1 MLSRLTIA
9 KKLGLGF
16 GIIILIICV
25 LIGLV
30 RRGLGEIDNTTQ
42 WNIHTYKVLEMSS
55 NLLISLTNIETGM
68 RGFALS
74 GEDDF
79 LAPLTEGKSNF
90 DHAWTELKELTS
102 DNPIQQQ
109 RLADIKAAQQKWM
122 TEDIDGTL
130 ALRRAVVA
138 GTANISDVVQR
149 IAARQDKAKMDGMRK
164 LIADLQ
170 GDERRLLGER
180 TQALANAANVANLS
194 MLVGGLIA
202 AAVALLIAI
211 TLSSSI
217 RKRLN
222 LAIESARNIAEGRL
236 DKRIENTGTD
246 EIGRLLTAFS
256 QMQTRLRE
264 MITEIKQGA
273 VELLRSAK
281 EISTTSDALA
291 ASAQDQ
297 SNSAS
302 SMAAT
307 VEQLTV
313 SISHVAESAG
323 EAHGVASD
331 SGKHSVEGGAVI
343 QSTLKSMSLIAG
355 TVQDSAAQVT
365 DLGRHIQ
372 QITSIVNVIS
382 EIAEQTNLLA
392 LNAAIEAARAG
403 EQGRGFAVV
412 ADEVRLL
419 AQRTGKSTSEIGE
432 MIQTIQTLAQQAV
445 SQMGVGVEQVNQGLE
460 LANSAQGAIDQ
471 IQGGSRRIITVVD
484 QISLALNEQSAASQD
499 VARSV
504 ERIAQMAQNS
514 SQGVSGASRSANTIE
529 QLARVL
535 DTQVSRF
542 TL

>member
-42 WNIHTYKVLEMSS
+42 WNIHTYKVLEVSS

-90 DHAWTELKELTS
+90 DRAWTELKELTS

-109 RLADIKAAQQKWM
+109 RLAEIKAAQQKWM
-122 TEDIDGTL
+122 AEDIDGTL
-130 ALRRAVVA
+130 TLRRAVVA
-138 GTANISDVVQR
+138 GTANINDVVQR

-170 GDERRLLGER
+170 ADERRLLGER

-246 EIGRLLTAFS
+246 EIGRLLTAFI

-313 SISHVAESAG
+313 SIGHVAESAG

-432 MIQTIQTLAQQAV
+432 MIQTIQTLTQQAV

-499 VARSV
+499 VAKSV

>member
-1 MLSRLTIA
+1 
-9 KKLGLGF
+9 
-16 GIIILIICV
+16 
-25 LIGLV
+25 
-30 RRGLGEIDNTTQ
+30 
-42 WNIHTYKVLEMSS
+42 MSS

-138 GTANISDVVQR
+138 GTANINDVVQR

-403 EQGRGFAVV
+403 GQGRGFAVV

>member
-16 GIIILIICV
+16 GVIILIIGV

-109 RLADIKAAQQKWM
+109 RLADIKAARQKWM